1 MNHEI
6 RESDVKL
13 LRQLHPLALER
24 FCQRVLGEVEH
35 VVADSTNNYHQRY
48 LDIYTLIRDSDEEL
62 GHIFDHPR
70 RSDAIFELAAIK
82 VNELLTDEEFS
93 EFSLETREA
102 VQTLLKKFQQ
112 H

>member
-6 RESDVKL
+6 NKADGKL
-13 LRQLHPLALER
+13 LRQLHPVALER

-35 VVADSTNNYHQRY
+35 VAADSTKNYHQRF
-48 LDIYTLIRDSDEEL
+48 LDLYTLIHDSDKEL
-62 GHIFDHPR
+62 GRTFDHPR

-82 VNELLTDEEFS
+82 GNDLLTDEEFS
-93 EFSLETREA
+93 RFSLETREA
-102 VQTLLKKFQQ
+102 VETLLKIFQQ